1 MAPYSNG
8 GARFGKQAFENT
20 VLREQPE
27 LRKFRQE
34 EDVENFVVRSLII
47 CSGHQ
52 LLVGWQS
59 DGTWHIYDMK
69 HI

>member
-52 LLVGWQS
+52 LLVG
-59 DGTWHIYDMK
+59 
-69 HI
+69 